1 MFFLIKDHEILWS
14 SNNYIESEWCITLLH
29 DFSKE
34 EQEKISL
41 WYNIK
46 IIEIWIQS
54 YFKNE
59 ELNKKIETPVEYIED
74 WKKIIKTLIKN
85 VKVIEKVEKTIKKYE
100 CKLYESEQSVKNEKN
115 IIINHYKDIQKEIRE
130 MTWDVQDLEW
140 RLDTMSESQKALAN
154 KRITILKD
162 KIANKRT
169 DSDSVALM
177 WIKKYGESIIKEL

>member
-1 MFFLIKDHEILWS
+1 MSVDKIEKLEQQFYEQQKLLWKIEWVLENIERSIVNAISIKDVV
-14 SNNYIESEWCITLLH
+14 ITQ
-29 DFSKE
+29 
-34 EQEKISL
+34 QEKH
-41 WYNIK
+41 K
-46 IIEIWIQS
+46 VTEAR
-54 YFKNE
+54 
-59 ELNKKIETPVEYIED
+59 
-74 WKKIIKTLIKN
+74 LIDL
-85 VKVIEKVEKTIKKYE
+85 E
-100 CKLYESEQSVKNEKN
+100 
-115 IIINHYKDIQKEIRE
+115 KEIRE